1 MCALV
6 VKRGRLLSAK
16 TRRAVCDEAKGTTG
30 DYIASTLYHNYP
42 DSKRW
47 VDTISLI
54 NTHITDE
61 QYRDLT
67 ESLGLTHDDAIF
79 VSVRPETFTVILVFT
94 ELTIGRIYDART
106 SKTAFNT
113 TSA

>member
-6 VKRGRLLSAK
+6 VKRGRLLSSK

-30 DYIASTLYHNYP
+30 DYIASTIYHNYP

-54 NTHITDE
+54 NPHINDE

-67 ESLGLTHDDAIF
+67 ESLGLAHDDAIF
-79 VSVRPETFTVILVFT
+79 VSVRPETFTVAPVST
-94 ELTIGRIYDART
+94 ELMKGRINDVRT
-106 SKTAFNT
+106 GKTAFNT